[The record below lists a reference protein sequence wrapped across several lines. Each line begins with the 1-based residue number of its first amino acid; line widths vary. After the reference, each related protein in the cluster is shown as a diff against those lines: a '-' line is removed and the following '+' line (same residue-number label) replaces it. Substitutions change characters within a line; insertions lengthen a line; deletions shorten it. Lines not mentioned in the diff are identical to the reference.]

1 MQRIQAYLVG
11 ALLMFGS
18 ATWAAI
24 FAQNITSV
32 IMLMAIPCL
41 LCGYVYATALPQ
53 YVWGMLLGLCVYMM
67 AEYLMYGPVYKV
79 TGVVYGIGYVISIG
93 FAFTGFAIYRWKS
106 KRLQQREK
114 KDKKTIKT
122 RTPNGPCFSRQ
133 TLS

>member
-32 IMLMAIPCL
+32 LLLMAVPSM

-53 YVWGMLLGLCVYMM
+53 YVWGMLLGICVYMM

-79 TGVVYGIGYVISIG
+79 TGLIYGIGYVIAIG
-93 FAFTGFAIYRWKS
+93 FAFTGYAVYRWKCN
-106 KRLQQREK
+106 RQQAGQK
-114 KDKKTIKT
+114 KEMKPET
-122 RTPNGPCFSRQ
+122 RDQ
-133 TLS
+133 KWAEAQ

>member
-114 KDKKTIKT
+114 KDRKNNKDQN
-122 RTPNGPCFSRQ
+122 PQWSM
-133 TLS
+133 LL